1 MARLIEF
8 SIRST
13 QQLQKIL
20 AFYDERNGSDVYS
33 RRLMQ
38 NLMDDLQLMAKM
50 PMASSPSNRPDVR
63 FFYLMGFTI
72 IFRFNSRKLTVLSI
86 RSQQRKPLKIYQKIT
101 QPK

>member
-8 SIRST
+8 SVRST
-13 QQLQKIL
+13 KQLQKIL
-20 AFYDERNGSDVYS
+20 SFYDERNGNDDYS

-50 PMASSPSNRPDVR
+50 PLASSPSTRPDVR

-72 IFRFNSRKLTVLSI
+72 VYRYNTRRVTILSI
-86 RSQQRKPLKIYQKIT
+86 RSSARKPLKIYRKA
-101 QPK
+101 

>member
-1 MARLIEF
+1 MDRLIEF

-13 QQLQKIL
+13 KQLQKIL
-20 AFYDERNGSDVYS
+20 TFYDERNGNDAYS

-50 PMASSPSNRPDVR
+50 PLASSPSTRPDVR

-72 IFRFNSRKLTVLSI
+72 VFRFNTKKITVLSI
-86 RSQQRKPLKIYQKIT
+86 RSSRRKPLKVYRKEGL
-101 QPK
+101 